1 MTCEARMKSERGF
14 TLIELLIAVTIFA
27 VVGVMAYGGLQAV
40 MAQQVIARENADRF
54 REIQFAVQ
62 QLTRDLQ
69 QLNPRPVRE
78 ALGDGYRSALLADPR
93 AIYAMEFTR
102 GGWSNPLGQPRAA
115 VQRLAY
121 ELDGDRLL
129 RLHWFVPDQT
139 LAEEPVER
147 EILGEVVDFRLR
159 FFSPR
164 GWSEEWPPD
173 QAQSDPAELPAGV
186 EFTLELEDWGEI
198 RRVIEVAN

>member
-1 MTCEARMKSERGF
+1 MKRAHGF

-40 MAQQVIARENADRF
+40 MAQQVIARDNADRF

-62 QLTRDLQ
+62 QITRDLQ

-78 ALGDGYRSALLADPR
+78 ALGDGYRNALLSDPR
-93 AIYAMEFTR
+93 ARYALEFTR

-115 VQRLAY
+115 VQRVAY

-147 EILGEVVDFRLR
+147 EILGEIAEFRVR
-159 FFSPR
+159 FFGPR
-164 GWSEEWPPD
+164 GWSEEWPPN
-173 QAQSDPAELPAGV
+173 QAGADPAELPAGI
-186 EFTLELEDWGEI
+186 EFIMALDDWGEI
-198 RRVIEVAN
+198 RRVIEVVN